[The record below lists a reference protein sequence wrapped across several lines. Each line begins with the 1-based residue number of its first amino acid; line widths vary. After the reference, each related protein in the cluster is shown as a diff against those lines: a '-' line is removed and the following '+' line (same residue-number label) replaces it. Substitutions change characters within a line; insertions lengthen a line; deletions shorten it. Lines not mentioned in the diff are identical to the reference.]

1 MIRVLVVAASPV
13 VRMGLEALLARSA
26 TVTVL
31 GAAGD
36 LAQLTDLV
44 EASEPDV
51 VLLALDP
58 GAPVPPPMALSPDAA
73 GRMPALVVLGD
84 EPVAEWGMRALQ
96 QGARGALPRTAIP
109 AEIHAAIE
117 AAAAGLA
124 VLPPEALRTLQ
135 PRAIRSSAG
144 PVAPL
149 TPREIEIL
157 ALLAEGLGNKVAA
170 ARLGISEHTV
180 KTHVESLF
188 AKLGVTTRTEAVMTG
203 ARLGLIML

>member
-1 MIRVLVVAASPV
+1 
-13 VRMGLEALLARSA
+13 
-26 TVTVL
+26 
-31 GAAGD
+31 
-36 LAQLTDLV
+36 
-44 EASEPDV
+44 
-51 VLLALDP
+51 
-58 GAPVPPPMALSPDAA
+58 
-73 GRMPALVVLGD
+73 MPALVVLGD

-96 QGARGALPRTAIP
+96 QGARGALPRTATP

-117 AAAAGLA
+117 AVAAGLA

>member
-26 TVTVL
+26 TITVL
-31 GAAGD
+31 GAAGE

-51 VLLALDP
+51 VLLVLDP
-58 GAPVPPPMALSPDAA
+58 GAPVPPPLALSPDAA
-73 GRMPALVVLGD
+73 GRMPALVLLGD
-84 EPVAEWGMRALQ
+84 EPVAGWGMRAVQ
-96 QGARGALPRTAIP
+96 QGARGALPRTAAP
-109 AEIHAAIE
+109 AEIQAAIE
-117 AAAAGLA
+117 AVAAGLA
-124 VLPPEALRTLQ
+124 VLPPEALRAAQ
-135 PRAIRSSAG
+135 PRALRSSAG
-144 PVAPL
+144 PTAPL

-188 AKLGVTTRTEAVMTG
+188 AKLGVSSRTEAVMTG